1 MEGTKD
7 DEYLK
12 KFEELVVRLEK
23 ASQAGAASVAQV
35 TPVVSQAPVTAPT
48 GGSSSAFLQ
57 KYKDTCFKNVPALLA
72 ATKEHGNEQ
81 LAAGVQLYMDMLNS
95 QEAVLSTMA
104 ACSKPASAQFMVTI
118 VQDKKK
124 ALFALGKPGRAV
136 GTHLRCLEDS
146 VNLYVW
152 FTCSEKADEFKD
164 TLADFFGNIDIQGQ
178 KLCDMTPIDKKWYQA
193 FRLVHKDFF
202 EFVKAG
208 FPTIMRWSGS
218 DVKAEAIYKGHLAGA
233 GAPTSA
239 PVSQPNPEEVKQAA
253 APAKSAPAKASI
265 VPKNPVKVLRF
276 KTWEVSNYVNET
288 ITFSGDEVQP
298 GMTFNFFNC
307 EKTKVVI

>member
-1 MEGTKD
+1 M
-7 DEYLK
+7 
-12 KFEELVVRLEK
+12 
-23 ASQAGAASVAQV
+23 
-35 TPVVSQAPVTAPT
+35 VS
-48 GGSSSAFLQ
+48 
-57 KYKDTCFKNVPALLA
+57 
-72 ATKEHGNEQ
+72 
-81 LAAGVQLYMDMLNS
+81 
-95 QEAVLSTMA
+95 
-104 ACSKPASAQFMVTI
+104 I
-118 VQDKKK
+118 VQEKKK

-178 KLCDMTPIDKKWYQA
+178 KLCDMTPADKKWYQA

-208 FPTIMRWSGS
+208 FPAIMKWSGS
-218 DVKAEAIYKGHLAGA
+218 DVKSESVYKGYLAGA
-233 GAPTSA
+233 GAQSSA
-239 PVSQPNPEEVKQAA
+239 PAEETKPEEKKQEA
-253 APAKSAPAKASI
+253 APAKSAPAKASV
-265 VPKNPVKVLRF
+265 VPKTPVKVLRF
-276 KTWEVSNYVNET
+276 KTWEVSNYVGET

-307 EKTKVVI
+307 EKTKVVIQGKCKNLMLQRCKKFEIKIDEAVSMLEVIKSEGIKVTVEKRLPQVSIELCN